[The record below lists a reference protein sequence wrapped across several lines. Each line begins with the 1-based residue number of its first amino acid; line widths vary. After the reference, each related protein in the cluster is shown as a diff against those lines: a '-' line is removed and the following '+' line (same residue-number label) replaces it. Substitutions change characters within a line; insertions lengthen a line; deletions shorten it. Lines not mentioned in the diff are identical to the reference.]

1 MSVTASLSVA
11 VAVFTGL
18 DAAALALTAWPPA
31 RGRRTHGALMAVALV
46 ILLALSLLSG
56 NG

>member
-1 MSVTASLSVA
+1 VSITASLSIA
-11 VAVFTGL
+11 IAVFIGL
-18 DAAALALTAWPPA
+18 DAAALALMVWPPA
-31 RGRRTHGALMAVALV
+31 QGKRTHGALMAVALI

>member
-1 MSVTASLSVA
+1 MSITASLSIA
-11 VAVFTGL
+11 IAVFLGL
-18 DAAALALTAWPPA
+18 DAAALALMVWPPA
-31 RGRRTHGALMAVALV
+31 QGKRTHGALMAVALI

>member
-1 MSVTASLSVA
+1 VSITASLSIA
-11 VAVFTGL
+11 IAVFLGL
-18 DAAALALTAWPPA
+18 DAAALALMVWPPVQ
-31 RGRRTHGALMAVALV
+31 GKRTHGALIAIAVV